1 MSEGWVL
8 TSQFLQQRPQP
19 AASDRVTCSLWKLL
33 ALKTWDTSG
42 SCRTSLLAHSR
53 SLVEWVARGR
63 IVRSLPGPTALCTEG
78 PPAPAL
84 GHSCSVWPLASRDE
98 GGTGHWLPALGSQ
111 KQDPAAKWTPQQPP
125 PSTLSVSGRVSSR
138 HLSPPCMPPSA
149 GVPRAGQ
156 GMNREGAPG
165 KSPEDVYVQQKV
177 RVLLML
183 RKMGS
188 NVSAV
193 RWVMRLSPR
202 GAPAAGGAKAVAA
215 AVGEGAC

>member
-1 MSEGWVL
+1 MHGG
-8 TSQFLQQRPQP
+8 
-19 AASDRVTCSLWKLL
+19 AASACPR
-33 ALKTWDTSG
+33 AL
-42 SCRTSLLAHSR
+42 
-53 SLVEWVARGR
+53 
-63 IVRSLPGPTALCTEG
+63 
-78 PPAPAL
+78 
-84 GHSCSVWPLASRDE
+84 VWPLACRDE

-111 KQDPAAKWTPQQPP
+111 KRDPAAARTPRQLPP
-125 PSTLSVSGRVSSR
+125 GTLSVSGRASSR
-138 HLSPPCMPPSA
+138 HLSPPRAPPSA

-193 RWVMRLSPR
+193 RWVTRHSPPR
-202 GAPAAGGAKAVAA
+202 GTCCGQSKGCGHRLWPPWSGRGHAEPVVWLCG
-215 AVGEGAC
+215 